1 MACYLEDPLS
11 MLEVL
16 LVNCHLYGTNKYGV
30 GEAVFDEVC
39 TVLLSLSRSLS

>member
-11 MLEVL
+11 KLELL

-39 TVLLSLSRSLS
+39 ITSSPMPS